1 MMDLSVLM
9 QQCAP
14 GVGPVTMAAIVRT
27 ESGGVPWRIGDNT
40 NGSSYTLPTK
50 EAAVAR
56 ATELAN
62 AGHDLDLGLGQINIR
77 NLRSLGLT
85 IEQVFEPCA
94 NLGAAARILTW
105 GYQRAVKVH
114 GAGQAALLA
123 AISTY
128 NTGSL
133 TAGFN
138 NGYVQHVTANSG
150 LRVEITVPSLA
161 QGEIVRGRGGSVRV
175 GAGGSLS
182 PYDAPMDVPGFGS
195 HTPVRKITYRT
206 IYDASMDVPGFG
218 PQQ

>member
-1 MMDLSVLM
+1 MSALM

-14 GVGPVTMAAIVRT
+14 DVGPVTMAAIIRT

-50 EAAVAR
+50 ELAIAR
-56 ATELAN
+56 ATELVN
-62 AGHDLDLGLGQINIR
+62 AGHNLDLGLGQINVR

-85 IEQVFEPCA
+85 IDQVFEPCA
-94 NLGAAARILTW
+94 NITAAARVLTW
-105 GYQRAVKVH
+105 GYQRAVKAY
-114 GAGQAALLA
+114 GPGQKALLA

-133 TAGFN
+133 TAGFD

-175 GAGGSLS
+175 GSGGALS
-182 PYDAPMDVPGFGS
+182 PYDAPMEVPGFGS
-195 HTPVRKITYRT
+195 RAAVRKISYQS
-206 IYDASMDVPGFG
+206 IYDAPMEIPGFG

>member
-1 MMDLSVLM
+1 MMPDLSALI

-40 NGSSYTLPTK
+40 TGSSYTLPTK

-56 ATELAN
+56 ATELTN
-62 AGHDLDLGLGQINIR
+62 AGHDLDMGLGQINSR
-77 NLRSLGLT
+77 NLKGLGLT
-85 IEQVFEPCA
+85 IEQVFEPCT

-114 GAGQAALLA
+114 GPGQEALLA

-133 TAGFN
+133 TAGFS
-138 NGYVQHVTANSG
+138 NGYVRTVTSNSG
-150 LRVEITVPSLA
+150 LRVELNVPSLT
-161 QGEIVRGRGGSVRV
+161 QGEIVRGRRGSVRV
-175 GAGGSLS
+175 GAGGALS
-182 PYDAPMDVPGFGS
+182 PYEAPLEAFSAQRLGKRQS
-195 HTPVRKITYRT
+195 YRS
-206 IYDASMDVPGFG
+206 IYEASMDVPGFG